1 MTVTFRRSA
10 VFDAS
15 PDRLLSAVT
24 DPELLRKRV
33 KPGTSAGTTV
43 REVVREEARLV
54 QELESEDYARTKT
67 GGLDRSRTERSVT
80 RYEWDLVARHC
91 AWSWKGGFDWVRL
104 TGTIDIR
111 ASGTGAEL
119 SSSFEIEAKIPLIGR
134 MVERMMASEIEQ
146 DLPRYEA
153 LFAAE
158 LSRPRAE

>member
-1 MTVTFRRSA
+1 MTVTFRRNA

-15 PDRLLSAVT
+15 PDRLLSAAT
-24 DPELLRKRV
+24 EPELLRKRV
-33 KPGTSAGTTV
+33 RPGTSAGTSV
-43 REVVREEARLV
+43 RDVVRDGARLV
-54 QELESEDYARTKT
+54 QELVSEDYARTRT

-80 RYEWDLVARHC
+80 RYEWDLMARHC
-91 AWSWKGGFDWVRL
+91 AWSWKGGFDWVSL

-119 SSSFEIEAKIPLIGR
+119 SSSFMIEAKIPLIGR

-158 LSRPRAE
+158 LSRP